1 MDEEQQQ
8 PERRTLTQ
16 MWETLL
22 EQDPRF
28 KMVVDLATTRGNRKN
43 VMPLTR
49 ENVRIA
55 FAAFNDSIAEQLTDL
70 AIACFGRSHSPKFV
84 TTDEGDEYIETSEE
98 EIYYQWEPEA
108 ALRIC
113 NQRLDGFLIE
123 ISDRGTITKFK
134 YERPPFLYPHGWA
147 YQPTMPEVPDDPEC
161 CTLFDRRS
169 HARRRRRFGNVGDK
183 YDLYGKAWKRGSGQD
198 SVQEVDD

>member
-1 MDEEQQQ
+1 MEEQPQQ
-8 PERRTLTQ
+8 QYRTITQ

-28 KMVVDLATTRGNRKN
+28 KMVVDLATPRGNRKN

-55 FAAFNDSIAEQLTDL
+55 FAAFNDEVAEQLTDL
-70 AIACFGRSHSPKFV
+70 ALNCFSHSHSPKFI
-84 TTDEGDEYIETSEE
+84 TTDEGEEYILTNEE
-98 EIYYQWEPEA
+98 EVYYQWDPEA

-123 ISDRGTITKFK
+123 ISDRGTITRFK
-134 YERPPFLYPHGWA
+134 YERPPFLYPHGWK
-147 YQPTMPEVPDDPEC
+147 YEPTTPETPDDDL

-183 YDLYGKAWKRGSGQD
+183 YDLHGKAWKRG
-198 SVQEVDD
+198 